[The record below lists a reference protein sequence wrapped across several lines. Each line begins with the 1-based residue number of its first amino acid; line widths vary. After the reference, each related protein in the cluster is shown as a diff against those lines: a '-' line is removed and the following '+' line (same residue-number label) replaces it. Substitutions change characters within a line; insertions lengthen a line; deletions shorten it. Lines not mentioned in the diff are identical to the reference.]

1 MLCILAIILTT
12 MSRHNQSQD
21 LVVGRRAL
29 AVSSIPECLLVSLAV
44 VLTIG
49 MQKTLKRKGLVRKL
63 AAAETLGEV
72 SVICVDK
79 TGTLTEGKWK
89 FLTFLETKSLLQN
102 KIY

>member
-1 MLCILAIILTT
+1 
-12 MSRHNQSQD
+12 
-21 LVVGRRAL
+21 
-29 AVSSIPECLLVSLAV
+29 
-44 VLTIG
+44 